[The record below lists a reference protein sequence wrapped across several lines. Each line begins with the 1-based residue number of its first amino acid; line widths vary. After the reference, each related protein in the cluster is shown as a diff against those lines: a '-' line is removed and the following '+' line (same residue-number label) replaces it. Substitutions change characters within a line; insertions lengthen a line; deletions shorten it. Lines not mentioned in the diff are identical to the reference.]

1 MKYAVQLGNFGK
13 RNDSLL
19 DDIDQ
24 ALSILLFTRPGERIY
39 DPLYGC
45 ELVNMLDAPEYF
57 LPNVIVSIAE
67 AVGRYEKRIDIH
79 TVDVGIPEGLSGG
92 EALAQGKVRIT
103 VTYSVRGVGA
113 RVTRLYYSDGTVV
126 PR

>member
-1 MKYAVQLGNFGK
+1 MKYAVRLGASGE
-13 RNDSLL
+13 RNGSLV

-45 ELVNMLDAPEYF
+45 ELMNLLDAPQYF

-79 TVDVGIPEGLSGG
+79 AVDVGIPEGLSGG
-92 EALAQGKVRIT
+92 EALAQGKVRVT
-103 VTYSVRGVGA
+103 VTYTVRGVGT
-113 RVTRLYYSDGTVV
+113 RIIRLYYSDGSVV
-126 PR
+126 PG